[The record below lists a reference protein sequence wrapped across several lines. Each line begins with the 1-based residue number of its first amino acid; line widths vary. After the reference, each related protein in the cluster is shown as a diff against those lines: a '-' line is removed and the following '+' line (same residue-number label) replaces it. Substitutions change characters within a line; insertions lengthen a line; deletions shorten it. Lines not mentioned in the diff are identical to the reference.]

1 MDINSYF
8 GHPGYIFF
16 TIHVLDPDEV
26 VKKCVSQLM
35 KGYDQVMGG
44 FSRAPKF
51 PQPVNFNFLFRYYA
65 IAGKNDDYAKQGL
78 KMVLHTL
85 DMMAKG
91 NKSKI

>member
-1 MDINSYF
+1 
-8 GHPGYIFF
+8 
-16 TIHVLDPDEV
+16 
-26 VKKCVSQLM
+26 M

-65 IAGKNDDYAKQGL
+65 IVGKNDDYAKQGL